1 MIFFTILPV
10 LLPCSDLRSVIRCVS
25 CFLKIFLFRWTTT
38 SVNNLSI
45 QIETNILN
53 WLVYCSTSVNNIIM
67 TNKYCNENLSFLHN
81 SRLHLCSLWK
91 KLIVNDERY
100 QTRRLHAAGFFNRHK
115 TFEAQTWNQNLFYTS
130 SWNRTIKVITKSDWP
145 LGLGGGVIINYSGTV
160 TWEVPFCSCQL
171 FLSCIRGAMNQ
182 VSSFGI
188 LNKRDQELSLHNV

>member
-1 MIFFTILPV
+1 METNDQHIKLIGFILP
-10 LLPCSDLRSVIRCVS
+10 
-25 CFLKIFLFRWTTT
+25 T
-38 SVNNLSI
+38 SV
-45 QIETNILN
+45 
-53 WLVYCSTSVNNIIM
+53 NIIM

-188 LNKRDQELSLHNV
+188 LNKRDQELSLNNVSVYLVVKMNVQLSASPTHNIIERQTVVFIRIFHLPAVCMSHS

>member
-1 MIFFTILPV
+1 M
-10 LLPCSDLRSVIRCVS
+10 R
-25 CFLKIFLFRWTTT
+25 
-38 SVNNLSI
+38 N
-45 QIETNILN
+45 
-53 WLVYCSTSVNNIIM
+53 
-67 TNKYCNENLSFLHN
+67 
-81 SRLHLCSLWK
+81 
-91 KLIVNDERY
+91 ERY

-160 TWEVPFCSCQL
+160 TWEVPFSSCRL

-188 LNKRDQELSLHNV
+188 LNKQDQELSLHNVSVYLVVKINVQISAQQDPHTIWLIKTNSCFHPYLPSSNRWHEPQLRGAQVRPSPPYSITSWNYCCKSNVKVNLGDYNPSTHGGRIIF